1 MEKEIKQP
9 ENVSRKKFLLWG
21 LTVSSFL
28 AVPAFLRPSKKKEQ
42 KQTVKMLSQDGTL
55 VEIDIDRIP
64 AKKGKLKPK
73 EIHTWVRRK
82 TSSL

>member
-1 MEKEIKQP
+1 MEQETIQP
-9 ENVSRKKFLLWG
+9 KSVSRKKFLLWG
-21 LTVSSFL
+21 VSISSLL
-28 AVPAFLRPSKKKEQ
+28 AIPAFLKPSPKKEE

-64 AKKGKLKPK
+64 VKKEKLKPK
-73 EIHTWVRRK
+73 DIHTWVRRK